1 MWPFTKVEK
10 TNENIIKSIYK
21 KFRIKRYLYL
31 LVGLF
36 LIAVSFNLFL
46 LPNNIVFG
54 GISGLSII
62 TKKLFNWDPST
73 FIFIGSLLLLV
84 LSYLVLGKE
93 KTTGSILGSVLFPI
107 FVNLTANISNI
118 IKIDNNNLLLS
129 AIFGGILYGF
139 GAGLVFKVGFT
150 TGGTDII
157 NQIISKYR
165 KVSMGNAMLMSDGL
179 IVLSSVFIFGLTK
192 LMYAII
198 VVYIIGLLTDKVL
211 LGISDSKAFYIIAEK
226 DEEIK
231 DYVLNCLNHGV
242 TIFDARGGFTKAKEK
257 VLLCVVPTKE
267 YFKLKEGIHEIDKS
281 AFFVVTDAYEVFGGF
296 VKWIYQYLKKISKY
310 PI

>member
-1 MWPFTKVEK
+1 MWPFKKKTKI
-10 TNENIIKSIYK
+10 NENIVKSIYK
-21 KFRIKRYLYL
+21 KFRIKRYISLVIGL
-31 LVGLF
+31 L
-36 LIAVSFNLFL
+36 LISIAFNLFL

-54 GISGLSII
+54 GVSGLSII
-62 TKKLFNWDPST
+62 TKKLLGWQPS
-73 FIFIGSLLLLV
+73 IFILASSLLLLI
-84 LSYLVLGKE
+84 LSYFVLGKE
-93 KTTGSILGSVLFPI
+93 KTTASVFGSIMFPI

-118 IKIDNNNLLLS
+118 IKIDNSELLLS
-129 AIFGGILYGF
+129 AVFGGILYGL
-139 GAGLVFKVGFT
+139 GAGLVFKAGFT

-179 IVLSSVFIFGLTK
+179 IVFCGVFVFGITK
-192 LMYAII
+192 LMYALI
-198 VVYIIGLLTDKVL
+198 VVYIIGLLTDRVL

-231 DYVLNCLNHGV
+231 DYVLNYLNHGV
-242 TIFDARGGFTKAKEK
+242 TIFDAKGGYSKAKEK

-281 AFFVVTDAYEVFGGF
+281 AFFVVTDAYEVFGGE
-296 VKWIYQYLKKISKY
+296 
-310 PI
+310 